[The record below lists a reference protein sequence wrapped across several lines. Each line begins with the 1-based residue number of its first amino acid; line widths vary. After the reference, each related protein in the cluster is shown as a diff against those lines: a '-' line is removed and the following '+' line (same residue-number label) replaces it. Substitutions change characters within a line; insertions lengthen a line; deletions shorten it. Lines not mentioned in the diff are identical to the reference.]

1 MMISKKGIIAINK
14 PSGWTSFD
22 IVNKIKHILKLKRV
36 GHLGTLDPMAT
47 GVLLVTVGKATKLF
61 DYFQNKKKTYIAKFE
76 FGYETDSL
84 DSTGKIINQTGNV
97 PNLENIKLILNNFIG
112 CIEQVPPKFS
122 AKNINGK
129 RAYTLARKNVDF
141 ELPKKMVQIF
151 DIKILNYSNN
161 ILTLNI
167 ECGSGTYIRSL
178 GRDIAYKLNSYA
190 TMIELVRE
198 KIDNINLENCVDIN
212 TLNENNI
219 SNYIIKLKDIINIPK
234 LEIDKENIFKL
245 LNGQIINLN
254 LPDGL
259 YSLNDSE
266 DIVALI
272 KVKNNSAK
280 MSIFLD

>member
-84 DSTGKIINQTGNV
+84 DSIGKIINQTGNV

-141 ELPKKMVQIF
+141 ELPKKIVQIF

-234 LEIDKENIFKL
+234 LEIDKENI
-245 LNGQIINLN
+245 
-254 LPDGL
+254 
-259 YSLNDSE
+259 S
-266 DIVALI
+266 
-272 KVKNNSAK
+272 KV
-280 MSIFLD
+280 

>member
-84 DSTGKIINQTGNV
+84 DSIGKIINQTGNV

-141 ELPKKMVQIF
+141 ELPKKIVQIF

-266 DIVALI
+266 DIVTLI